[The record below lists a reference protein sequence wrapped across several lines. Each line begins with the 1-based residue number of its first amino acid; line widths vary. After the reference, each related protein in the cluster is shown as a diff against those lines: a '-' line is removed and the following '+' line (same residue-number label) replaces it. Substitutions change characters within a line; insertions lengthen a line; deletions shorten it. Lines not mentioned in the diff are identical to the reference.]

1 MFLFVMLVLAMLFFL
16 GMFLWSVIWYAQ
28 ADIDEELEDENFF

>member
-1 MFLFVMLVLAMLFFL
+1 MLLFVLCIFAMLFFL

-28 ADIDEELEDENFF
+28 ADIDEDFEDEEF